1 MRKIKHCARTLTFL
15 APERKVRNSKG
26 DIFLHKIAF
35 VTLTLCAEQKHDDT
49 FVTKELLGSF
59 LDKARKL
66 GLLSNYVWRAEKQ
79 ANGNI
84 HYHILTDTYAPFSIF
99 NRLWALVQSKYGYL
113 QRYSK
118 KFKAMSFDE
127 YKNQPFNKKRQLTD
141 ISRAY
146 ARGVRNGWSEPPS
159 CQVDYTNDTT
169 ELELYLSK
177 YMSKEAEDCGLYVR
191 GRSWGAST
199 SVTSAS
205 QSFKNDQEF
214 NSFWFRYGSEVLKKK
229 KVVKDYFEVAL
240 CKLSSIIAWAR
251 DSAIMLVKSLYRL
264 FRPCDYYLNYG
275 TLY

>member
-1 MRKIKHCARTLTFL
+1 MDITRERFTNNGLFPIRYQVSKGRPKGNNKNLNRGFKTLGISDQTMRKIKHCARTLTFL

-35 VTLTLCAEQKHDDT
+35 VTLTLCAEQSHDDQ
-49 FVTKELLGSF
+49 FITKELLGMF
-59 LDKARKL
+59 LDRARKL

-113 QRYSK
+113 QRYRE

-146 ARGVRNGWSEPPS
+146 ARGVRNGWTEPPS
-159 CQVDYTNDTT
+159 CQVDYTNNTT

-177 YMSKEAEDCGLYVR
+177 YMSKD
-191 GRSWGAST
+191 
-199 SVTSAS
+199 
-205 QSFKNDQEF
+205 
-214 NSFWFRYGSEVLKKK
+214 
-229 KVVKDYFEVAL
+229 
-240 CKLSSIIAWAR
+240 IILI
-251 DSAIMLVKSLYRL
+251 S
-264 FRPCDYYLNYG
+264 
-275 TLY
+275 